1 MSAPQSS
8 QSSPFSSPVAAYQA
22 AQGPGMRDLG
32 LLIMRLG
39 FGGFMMAH
47 GWGKVQM
54 VLNDQA
60 DQFGDP
66 IGLGNTISLYGAAGA
81 EFVAAAAVI
90 VGFMTRFAAIPVV
103 ATMAVAAFVVH
114 GSHPLIPTMVEG
126 AQGPAMS
133 FAKEPALLF
142 GLAFLGLALTGPGR
156 ISIDAKLARRK
167 AAGK

>member
-1 MSAPQSS
+1 
-8 QSSPFSSPVAAYQA
+8 VAAYQA

-114 GSHPLIPTMVEG
+114 GGDPLLMSGG
-126 AQGPAMS
+126 A
-133 FAKEPALLF
+133 AKEPALLF

-156 ISIDAKLARRK
+156 ISIDAKLAKRK